1 MRKSLV
7 CLASRID
14 DGVALAREAEAAGF
28 DTIWATEFH
37 NRDVY
42 TWMTAMGLATSRIG
56 IGSGIA
62 YAFVRPPVLVAAAA
76 ADVDEVTQGRM
87 VLGLGTGTQRM
98 NESWYGLPFEKPAAR
113 MREAVEVIRG
123 AWAAAGG
130 PRFRHEGEHWKLD
143 IENFRRPGLV
153 RKRIPVYIA
162 GVNRLMARVA
172 GEVGDGY
179 IGHPLF
185 SRRYVRE
192 VAHPAVEEGLRR
204 AGRAREDISLAN
216 YVICSV
222 HEDRD
227 AARRE
232 AAQQIAF
239 HATVYTYR
247 VVFELHGLAAER
259 EAIRDAFTRLDLT
272 TMTDLV
278 PEEMIDECAIA
289 GTPGECREQLRQ
301 YDGLID
307 DVMFFAPSFGI
318 PGKRV
323 MECQRAILE
332 TFGGSQR

>member
-1 MRKSLV
+1 MKQSLV
-7 CLASRID
+7 CIASRVA

-37 NRDVY
+37 TRDVY

-62 YAFVRPPVLVAAAA
+62 YAFARPPVLVAAAA
-76 ADVDEVTQGRM
+76 ADVDEVTGGRAI
-87 VLGLGTGTQRM
+87 LGLGTGTQRM

-130 PRFRHEGEHWKLD
+130 PRFRHAGAHWNLD
-143 IENFRRPGLV
+143 IENYRRPGLV
-153 RKRIPVYIA
+153 RERVPIYIA
-162 GVNRLMARVA
+162 GVNRLMSRVA
-172 GEVGDGY
+172 GEVADGY

-185 SRRYVRE
+185 SRRYIRE

-204 AGRAREDISLAN
+204 SGRQRDDIALAN
-216 YVICSV
+216 YGICSV
-222 HEDRD
+222 HPDR
-227 AARRE
+227 AVARRE

-247 VVFELHGLAAER
+247 VVFELHGHAAER
-259 EAIRDAFTRLDLT
+259 EAIREAFTRLDLAR
-272 TMTDLV
+272 MTDLV
-278 PEEMIDECAIA
+278 PEEMIDECAVA
-289 GTPGECREQLRQ
+289 GTPDECREQLRA

-307 DVMFFAPSFGI
+307 EAMFFAPSFGV

-323 MECQRAILE
+323 LECQRAIIE
-332 TFGGSQR
+332 TFGEA